1 MGLDMFLN
9 KRKKKN
15 NSQSWEDILKSSKE
29 EEVIYWRKANQ
40 IHRFFVSLYP
50 SIDDGDEIPITDSDI
65 MTLYYDCEEI
75 LENPNKAKDILP
87 TQEGFFFGSTDYDDG
102 YFDDI
107 KYTYFKLKELINFDE
122 FKSNNYRYSYYAWW

>member
-15 NSQSWEDILKSSKE
+15 NSQSWEDIVKSSKE

-50 SIDDGDEIPITDSDI
+50 SVDDGEEISVTDSDLI
-65 MTLYYDCEEI
+65 SLYSYCEEV
-75 LENPNKAKDILP
+75 LKNPDKAKDILP

-102 YFDDI
+102 YFEDI
-107 KYTYFKLKELINFDE
+107 KYTYFKLKELINSDE